1 MEEINKNY
9 PDIIYL
15 DTAQCLYS
23 SLAINAERSC
33 ILSINLVLTV
43 YVYTAKL
50 ISVHESWE

>member
-9 PDIIYL
+9 PDIIHL
-15 DTAQCLYS
+15 DTALCLYS